1 MKFKEAVKLKSI
13 DSLILD
19 IEQIKVSSANNSNN
33 NLQVPSISKTQQTTS
48 NQELYQKVIQKVYDR
63 NIDLGDCFK
72 KSFIFSLF
80 NKESKVIFLDS
91 FATGECKKILWRS
104 FKDIRMFIEDIFGIG
119 VKIEFNKKVE
129 QEKKNLNDLPQISNT
144 AISETPSAPI
154 PQPIP
159 APPTKTPIEEI
170 LDSPMIQTINKLFH

>member
-1 MKFKEAVKLKSI
+1 
-13 DSLILD
+13 
-19 IEQIKVSSANNSNN
+19 
-33 NLQVPSISKTQQTTS
+33 
-48 NQELYQKVIQKVYDR
+48 
-63 NIDLGDCFK
+63 
-72 KSFIFSLF
+72 
-80 NKESKVIFLDS
+80 
-91 FATGECKKILWRS
+91 
-104 FKDIRMFIEDIFGIG
+104 MFIEDIFGIG

-170 LDSPMIQTINKLFH
+170 LDSPMIQTINKLFHTQAIQVY